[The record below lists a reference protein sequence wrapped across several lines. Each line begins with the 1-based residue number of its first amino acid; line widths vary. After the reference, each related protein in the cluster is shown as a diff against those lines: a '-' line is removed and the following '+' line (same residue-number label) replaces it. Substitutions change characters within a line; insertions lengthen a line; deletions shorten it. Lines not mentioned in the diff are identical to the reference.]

1 MNCELPNCL
10 ASSGRRSFARVTSDS
25 TLSSVVCEVSVNSR
39 TTDNYKKWSS
49 VMDLSAPFAEGT
61 MTITSVTIWKD
72 ELTFNCEGTAG
83 KYVQGSRQGD
93 YEQVTTRVKVI

>member
-1 MNCELPNCL
+1 MRGF
-10 ASSGRRSFARVTSDS
+10 S
-25 TLSSVVCEVSVNSR
+25 NSR
-39 TTDNYKKWSS
+39 TTDNYKEGSS

-72 ELTFNCEGTAG
+72 EPTFNCEGTAG
-83 KYVQGSRQGD
+83 KYVQGSRQGN